1 MDTATVKY
9 LGDLRTSAFH
19 LKSSEQLLTDAPTDN
34 NGKGESFSPT
44 DLTAISLATCMLT
57 MMGIAARKND
67 VPFSDAHASI
77 KKHMTSAPR
86 RIEKIEVEIQMK
98 VEQYTQDQKS
108 LLEKAAINCPVAKS
122 LHPDLIQEVRFIY
135 G

>member
-9 LGDLRTSAFH
+9 LGDLRTTAVH
-19 LKSSEQLLTDAPTDN
+19 MKSSEQLLTDAPTDN

-44 DLTAISLATCMLT
+44 DLTAVSLATCMLT
-57 MMGIAARKND
+57 VIGIAARKHGIA
-67 VPFSDAHASI
+67 FSNASAVV
-77 KKHMTSAPR
+77 KKHMASAPR

-98 VEQYTQDQKS
+98 DEQYSRRQKS

-122 LHPDLIQEVRFIY
+122 LHPALIQEMRFKY
-135 G
+135 E